1 MQPLLSCSFLMAN
14 TPLGW
19 GWKVKAVTSVFAFA
33 MLCSQFVIQDE
44 RNESHKLAASNI
56 TLYV

>member
-1 MQPLLSCSFLMAN
+1 MLFVVFKSPGKMQPLLSCSFLMAN

-19 GWKVKAVTSVFAFA
+19 GWKVKADTSVFAFA

-44 RNESHKLAASNI
+44 
-56 TLYV
+56 